1 MLSYYATLFT
11 FGTNSKH
18 FVDKNSGK
26 LLQSDACSK
35 IFWVIAKEDIC
46 NGRQWLVYLFLFVP
60 CSGVPLID
68 SVCSLRF
75 FLIC

>member
-1 MLSYYATLFT
+1 MLFYYATLFT

-46 NGRQWLVYLFLFVP
+46 NGRQWLVYLFSAAKHALE
-60 CSGVPLID
+60 STI
-68 SVCSLRF
+68 F
-75 FLIC
+75 FHPSFLHA